1 MVEAIALCEES
12 LVMDYAVVVEPTQWN
27 DFRIT
32 LMVGDAEVSTRVDP
46 NTLRIVTGIVAQGLV
61 RQMRSEYSVDVP
73 SSDAIKQDILTELG
87 RL

>member
-1 MVEAIALCEES
+1 
-12 LVMDYAVVVEPTQWN
+12 MDYAVVVEPTQWN
-27 DFRIT
+27 DLRIT

-61 RQMRSEYSVDVP
+61 RQMRAEYSVDVP